1 MRRRLDQLRHRLKQ
15 PVAGVANSAASQ
27 ATVRQYEIWWAS
39 LPLPVGRRRVL
50 LLSRNPAYAYLI
62 KVLVAEVAYD
72 PGNLAGGDGGAAGGL
87 AVRFRRQSRQPTHG
101 REASAHQ
108 ARRFAETNPR
118 DRDQARARSSTR
130 LDRVERALSASA
142 PNGAHGQRCRSPR
155 GSSGWRKGRVT

>member
-1 MRRRLDQLRHRLKQ
+1 MLRSFAQAAGSSKRGAGKVSATTVARPDRGAGEVRRRLDQLRHRLKQ

-72 PGNLAGGDGGAAGGL
+72 PGES
-87 AVRFRRQSRQPTHG
+87 RRR
-101 REASAHQ
+101 
-108 ARRFAETNPR
+108 
-118 DRDQARARSSTR
+118 
-130 LDRVERALSASA
+130 
-142 PNGAHGQRCRSPR
+142 
-155 GSSGWRKGRVT
+155 